1 MKRNFVVATIINL
14 IILIVATYI
23 LLPGYVSSF
32 QQTYTEFGI
41 LGYLIAV
48 IDALSSVA
56 TLPPNQDPFMML
68 LAIWIVTGVL
78 TGLIVRKPAS
88 SLIGGFLAGVIFGFV
103 LVFTVLTQNNVNWSI
118 AIFHDLLA
126 KSQSEV
132 VYFDVYVLATRK
144 FVIAF
149 IGAFLM
155 SIVSA
160 ILAGILAKPE
170 KIIREMPSE
179 MYPIELKCP
188 NCGATYMSRPMYCS
202 VCGTRLLDEE
212 QE

>member
-23 LLPGYVSSF
+23 LLPNYVSSF
-32 QQTYTEFGI
+32 QQTYAEFGM

-56 TLPPNQDPFMML
+56 TLPPSQEPFTLL
-68 LAIWIVTGVL
+68 LAIWIGTGIL
-78 TGLIVRKPAS
+78 TGLIIRKPAS
-88 SLIGGFLAGVIFGFV
+88 SLIGGFLAGVVFGFV
-103 LVFTVLTQNNVNWSI
+103 LVFAVLFQNNINWSI

-155 SIVSA
+155 SIISA
-160 ILAGILAKPE
+160 ILAGVLAKPE
-170 KIIREMPSE
+170 KAIREMPSE
-179 MYPIELKCP
+179 MYPIEIKCP
-188 NCGATYMSRPMYCS
+188 NCGATYMSHPIYCS
-202 VCGTRLLDEE
+202 ACGMKLLDEE
-212 QE
+212 